1 MISRRLLRVKV
12 MQALYAYLK
21 SENASINNSEKE
33 LQFSINKTYELYVSL
48 FLLVNELARYAEKRI
63 DIARDK
69 KIPNPEDLNP
79 NTKFIENLM
88 IKKLRENQFIRTF
101 VNNHKISWSNQPELI
116 KALYNDLVK
125 QDFYAG
131 YMNSETVSF
140 ETDKKFVYD
149 LLTEF
154 IAGSEEFYN
163 GIEEQSIYWND
174 EADYVVSMAGK
185 TIKKFKAASVPGTPL
200 MPVYKNEEDADFAKL
215 LFRKVIVNQKEYE
228 KLIEEFTKNWDF
240 DRIAFM
246 DILILML
253 AMAEIQ
259 EFESIPVKVTFNEY
273 IEISKL
279 YSTEK
284 SSVFINGI
292 LDKIIQQQKENK
304 LFVKK
309 GRGLIGDN

>member
-1 MISRRLLRVKV
+1 

-69 KIPNPEDLNP
+69 RIPNPEDLNP
-79 NTKFIENLM
+79 NTKFIENLL
-88 IKKLRENQFIRTF
+88 IKKLRENLFIKSF

-116 KALYNDLVK
+116 KALYNELVK
-125 QDFYAG
+125 QEFYTD

-154 IAGSEEFYN
+154 IAGSEDFYN
-163 GIEEQSIYWND
+163 GLEEQSIYWND
-174 EADYVVSMAGK
+174 EADYIVSMAGK
-185 TIKKFKAASVPGTPL
+185 TIKKFKALSVPATPL
-200 MPVYKNEEDADFAKL
+200 MPVYKNEEDEDFAKL
-215 LFRKVIVNQKEYE
+215 LFRKVIVNQKDYE

>member
-1 MISRRLLRVKV
+1 

-21 SENASINNSEKE
+21 SENASVNNSEKE

-48 FLLVNELARYAEKRI
+48 FLLVIELARYAEKRI

-69 KIPNPEDLNP
+69 KVPNPEDLNP
-79 NTKFIENLM
+79 NTKFINNLL
-88 IKKLRENQFIRTF
+88 IKKLRENLFVKSY

-116 KALYNDLVK
+116 KSLYNDMVK
-125 QDFYAG
+125 QEFYRE
-131 YMNSETVSF
+131 YMDAETVNF
-140 ETDKKFVYD
+140 EIDKKFVYD
-149 LLTEF
+149 LLTGY
-154 IAGSEEFYN
+154 IVSSEDFYN
-163 GIEEQSIYWND
+163 GLEEQSIYWND

-185 TIKKFKAASVPGTPL
+185 TIKKFNAGSGPETQL
-200 MPVYKNEEDADFAKL
+200 MPVFKNEEDEDFSKL
-215 LFRKVIVNQKEYE
+215 LFRKVVVNQKDYE
-228 KLIEEFTKNWDF
+228 KLIDTFTKNWDF

-292 LDKIIQQQKENK
+292 LDKIIQQQKENN
-304 LFVKK
+304 LFEKK
-309 GRGLIGDN
+309 GRGLIGEN